1 MSGEVGR
8 TRVVL
13 GWFDGCGEAVEV
25 GFGLSADRVLF
36 VGAIDITICGLVAC
50 FFPVLAFGSVEGW

>member
-36 VGAIDITICGLVAC
+36 VGAIDMRFGCV
-50 FFPVLAFGSVEGW
+50 FFPGFGFWVR